1 MGFYLTALEA
11 STEEE
16 TGRGTYL
23 PGGAGAGFTGV
34 SLSGGDCLRGIC
46 HWRKVNQTFPETRP
60 EMAG

>member
-1 MGFYLTALEA
+1 MNDKLTVNEQSKKLEELLDEFGIKKLRKA
-11 STEEE
+11 S
-16 TGRGTYL
+16 
-23 PGGAGAGFTGV
+23 AV